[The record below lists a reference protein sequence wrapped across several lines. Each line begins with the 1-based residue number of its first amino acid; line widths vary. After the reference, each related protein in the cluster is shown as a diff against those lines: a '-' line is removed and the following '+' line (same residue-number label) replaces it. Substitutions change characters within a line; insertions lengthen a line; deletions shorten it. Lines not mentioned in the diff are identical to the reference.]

1 MERSRF
7 DRVRLA
13 VNVTN
18 LAASL
23 VFIIGAVWA
32 LAEPSESWL
41 AQLYRPLI
49 TGFAGYDSLGL
60 AGKAMAALAG
70 GGALALV
77 LLALMFSF
85 KFKVENWAMMIL
97 GMPFY
102 LLLAGTV
109 FLAFGF
115 IGSMIGWMLS

>member
-1 MERSRF
+1 MERSGF
-7 DRVRLA
+7 DRLRLA

-18 LAASL
+18 LATSL
-23 VFIIGAVWA
+23 VFIIGAAWA
-32 LAEPSESWL
+32 LASRSESWL
-41 AQLYRPLI
+41 GQLYSPLI
-49 TGFAGYDSLGL
+49 KGFTWYDSLGL

-70 GGALALV
+70 AGALALV
-77 LLALMFSF
+77 LLMLMFSF

-109 FLAFGF
+109 FLSFGF